1 LGSQETE
8 DTRLKFK
15 MKVPIQWITIT
26 MALTLSAMDSVRAG
40 PYSAGL
46 DDSSNSYDAPVP
58 GFVGT
63 GGDGVVVEGNFV
75 NPLFFGWADGVT
87 QYAPAPG
94 LAAGWTD
101 PSLTLG
107 PVTGDVFNIASL
119 GDLNQTQLDSNIT
132 PGQVTLSFQQ
142 PVKDLSGADF
152 VVYENALG
160 TSTSVFAE
168 LAYVEVS
175 SDGIHFARFPSRSL
189 TPSAV
194 GQLGYV
200 NPTNILNLAGK
211 HINSYGK
218 SWGTPFDLSQLATD
232 ALVTGGQVDLNDIRY
247 VRLID
252 IPGNGSFLDSTGA
265 GIYDAWITFGS
276 GGLDLDAIGVI
287 SRPVTYAAWAEIQD
301 LPTGLDGPDDDADGD
316 GLANL
321 LEYAHGRMPGR
332 ADSAQAPLSV
342 AWVAESEVPGAPVRM
357 AVTFTRDERASDLI
371 YEIEASNGGFQAWST
386 IARSTGGQPFAGT
399 NGHSPAIQETSASST
414 ASVGVLR
421 KVTLVDVEAVGL
433 RNSRFLRLKV
443 TRIP

>member
-1 LGSQETE
+1 MPTSLQRFGIG
-8 DTRLKFK
+8 LLL
-15 MKVPIQWITIT
+15 VLITSCV
-26 MALTLSAMDSVRAG
+26 AQAG

-46 DDSSNSYDAPVP
+46 GDSTNAFDAPVP

-63 GGDGVVVEGNFV
+63 GGEGVVVAENFL

-87 QYAPAPG
+87 SYAPTEG
-94 LAAGWTD
+94 VSAGWLD
-101 PSLTLG
+101 PALSLG
-107 PVTGDVFNIASL
+107 PVTGDVDDVASL
-119 GDLNQTQLDSNIT
+119 GDLSVGQLGENTT
-132 PGQVTLSFQQ
+132 PGRLVVSFHQ
-142 PVKDLSGADF
+142 PVRDLSGADF

-189 TPSAV
+189 TPAAV
-194 GQLGYV
+194 GPYGYV
-200 NPTNILNLAGK
+200 NPTNIQNLAGK
-211 HINSYGK
+211 HINGYGK

-232 ALVTGGQVDLNDIRY
+232 PSVMGGQVDLDDIRY

-252 IPGNGSFLDSTGA
+252 IPGNGSFLDSLGS
-265 GIYDAWITFGS
+265 GIYDAWVTFGS
-276 GGLDLDAIGVI
+276 GGLDLDAVGVI
-287 SRPVTYAAWAEIQD
+287 SRLVDYETWAELQA
-301 LPTGLDGPDDDADGD
+301 LPIGLEGPDDDADGD

-332 ADSAQAPLSV
+332 ADSATPPLAV
-342 AWVAESEVPGAPVRM
+342 KWVAQSEEPGSPVRM

-371 YEIEASNGGFQAWST
+371 YEIEASNGGFQAWSP

-399 NGHSPAIQETSASST
+399 NGHSPAIQETPASPT

-421 KVTLVDVEAVGL
+421 KVTVVDVEAVGL